1 MYLAAP
7 RRPPPLRRLRP
18 RPRRVPVVPPG
29 RAPEFR
35 IQRHEH
41 LLAVL
46 ARDEPGPLL
55 RDLDTPIISKHLL
68 LEGISPN
75 LGLAPAVGRV
85 PLEAYSQPII
95 RPRQDVLLDVRGA
108 VR

>member
-29 RAPEFR
+29 SPPKLG

-55 RDLDTPIISKHLL
+55 RHLHAPIISKHLL

-75 LGLAPAVGRV
+75 LGLA
-85 PLEAYSQPII
+85 QP
-95 RPRQDVLLDVRGA
+95 
-108 VR
+108 

>member
-29 RAPEFR
+29 RAPELR
-35 IQRHEH
+35 IQRDQH

-55 RDLDTPIISKHLL
+55 RDLNAPIVPQHLL
-68 LEGISPN
+68 LEGVAPN
-75 LGLAPAVGRV
+75 LGLAAV
-85 PLEAYSQPII
+85 LAN
-95 RPRQDVLLDVRGA
+95 LKK
-108 VR
+108 